1 MTTLVEHMSN
11 LPPDATATAANAKAA
26 LPALG
31 VLRVSGEQAREF
43 LHGQFTADLKRLA
56 AGRGGLAAWCTPK
69 GRVLYLL
76 DVLNAGDDGWLLL
89 APLDE
94 IPALLKRLRLY
105 VLRAKVLIEDL
116 RETWSVMGLAGSCVP
131 GALDGA
137 GAAARSGEAWLLRA
151 TGVPALAYALGPH
164 AALVAL
170 WEGSTAPAASGER
183 WEGFEI
189 DAGRPRIAGPLAERF
204 LPQELDLERLHGLHF
219 DKGCYPGQ
227 EIVARLK
234 YRGQVKCGLARA
246 RTAGPVAP
254 GDKLYRADGTA
265 SVGDVLRVAPDG
277 AAWRVLAV
285 VDFDAHGTP
294 LHLRDA
300 QGPALVVES

>member
-1 MTTLVEHMSN
+1 MTTLIEHAAT
-11 LPPDATATAANAKAA
+11 LPLDAGATAANAKAA

-31 VLRVSGEQAREF
+31 VLRVSGEDARTF

-56 AGRGGLAAWCTPK
+56 PGHGGLAAWCTPK

-89 APLDE
+89 VPTDE
-94 IPALLKRLRLY
+94 IPALMKRLRLY
-105 VLRAKVLIEDL
+105 VLRAKVQIEDL
-116 RETWSVMGLAGSCVP
+116 RETWSVMGLAGACVP
-131 GALDGA
+131 PAVGES
-137 GAAARSGEAWLLRA
+137 GAAARSEGAWLLRA
-151 TGVPALAYALGPH
+151 ESALAYALGPH
-164 AALVAL
+164 ADVIAQWDASPAPPV
-170 WEGSTAPAASGER
+170 TAAR
-183 WEGFEI
+183 WEAFEI

-204 LPQELDLERLHGLHF
+204 LPQELDLERLQGVHF

-234 YRGQVKCGLARA
+234 YRGQVKRGLARA
-246 RTAGPVAP
+246 RTDGPVAP
-254 GDKLYRADGTA
+254 GDKLYRPDGTA
-265 SVGDVLRVAPDG
+265 SVGDVLRMAADG

-285 VDFDAHGTP
+285 VDFDARSTP